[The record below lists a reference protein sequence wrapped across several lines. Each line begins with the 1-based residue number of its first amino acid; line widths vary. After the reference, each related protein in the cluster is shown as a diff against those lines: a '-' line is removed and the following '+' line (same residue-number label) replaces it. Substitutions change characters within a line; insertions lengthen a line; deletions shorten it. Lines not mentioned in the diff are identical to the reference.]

1 MGSAV
6 CCSRRAGAFGAHGW
20 HEIRCDSTVPGP
32 RPLIVDCSP
41 SRPCVEMV
49 SRTRLVPHL
58 GRCLLDFVYPP
69 QCPACAGPLE
79 TNIILCEVC
88 RTDVGRISQ
97 VRCVRC
103 SSPSNTTVD
112 SCPICRDW
120 DAALQ
125 RSCVLGNFEG
135 TLRNAVL
142 ALKFKHQTELGRECG
157 RRLGSSPEFAELMQQ
172 IDVLVPVPLH
182 PARKRERGYNQSDYI
197 CLGISEVWNLK
208 VRADLIQ
215 RKIQTRQ
222 QASLDM
228 ESRRRNMKEA
238 FVWKGGARVGASVG
252 LVDDVITTGS
262 TMSSCARIL
271 MENGAESVCGL
282 AIATAPR
289 SLDS

>member
-1 MGSAV
+1 M
-6 CCSRRAGAFGAHGW
+6 
-20 HEIRCDSTVPGP
+20 
-32 RPLIVDCSP
+32 
-41 SRPCVEMV
+41 
-49 SRTRLVPHL
+49 
-58 GRCLLDFVYPP
+58 
-69 QCPACAGPLE
+69 
-79 TNIILCEVC
+79 
-88 RTDVGRISQ
+88 GRISQ
-97 VRCVRC
+97 VRCARC

-120 DAALQ
+120 DSVLQ

-157 RRLGSSPEFAELMQQ
+157 RRLGGCPEFAGLMRQL
-172 IDVLVPVPLH
+172 DVLVPVPLH

-197 CLGISEVWNLK
+197 CLGISEVWNLP

-222 QASLDM
+222 QASLAL
-228 ESRRRNMKEA
+228 ESRRRNMEDA
-238 FVWKGGARVGASVG
+238 FLWTGGDRVCGRVG

-271 MENGAESVCGL
+271 MENGADSVCGL

-289 SLDS
+289 NLDS